1 MIAPRNVLRHEW
13 IGRHVR
19 VARATNPSLEGV
31 EGLCV
36 DETRQTLRIATARG
50 IKTVPKAVAAFRLL
64 LPDGTAVEVNGRA
77 LIGAPERRLAV
88 RR

>member
-19 VARATNPSLEGV
+19 VTRATNPSLAGI

-36 DETRQTLRIATARG
+36 DETRQTLRIATPRG
-50 IKTVPKAVAAFRLL
+50 LKAVPKAVAVFQLL
-64 LPDGTAVEVNGRA
+64 LPDGTAVEVDGRA
-77 LIGAPERRLAV
+77 LIGAPERRLTP
-88 RR
+88 RK

>member
-19 VARATNPSLEGV
+19 VARAANPSLAGI

-36 DETRQTLRIATARG
+36 DETRQTLRIATAHG
-50 IKTVPKAVAAFRLL
+50 VKTVPKAVAVLELL
-64 LPDGTAVEVNGRA
+64 LPDGTAVEVDGAA
-77 LIGAPERRLAV
+77 LIGAPERRLV
-88 RR
+88 SRR

>member
-1 MIAPRNVLRHEW
+1 VIAPRNVLRHEW

-19 VARATNPSLEGV
+19 VVRATNPSLVGV

-36 DETRQTLRIATARG
+36 DETKQTFRIATG
-50 IKTVPKAVAAFRLL
+50 TGVKSVPKSVAVFRLS
-64 LPDGTAVEVNGRA
+64 LPDGTLVEVDGPV
-77 LIGAPERRLAV
+77 LVGAPERRLTL

>member
-19 VARATNPSLEGV
+19 VARATNPSLTGI

-50 IKTVPKAVAAFRLL
+50 LKAVPKSVAVFQLL
-64 LPDGTAVEVNGRA
+64 LPDGTAVEVDGRA
-77 LIGAPERRLAV
+77 LIGAPERRLTP
-88 RR
+88 RK

>member
-19 VARATNPSLEGV
+19 VARATNPSLTAI

-36 DETRQTLRIATARG
+36 DETRQTLRIATPHGLKA
-50 IKTVPKAVAAFRLL
+50 VPKAVAVFQLL
-64 LPDGTAVEVNGRA
+64 LPDGTAVEVDGRA
-77 LIGAPERRLAV
+77 LIGAPERRLTP
-88 RR
+88 RK

>member
-19 VARATNPSLEGV
+19 VARAANPSLAGI

-36 DETRQTLRIATARG
+36 DETRQTLRIATAHG
-50 IKTVPKAVAAFRLL
+50 AKTVPKAVAVLELL
-64 LPDGTAVEVNGRA
+64 LPDGTAVEVDGAA
-77 LIGAPERRLAV
+77 LLGTPERRLAS

>member
-1 MIAPRNVLRHEW
+1 VIAPRTVLRHEW

-19 VARATNPSLEGV
+19 VARAANPSLAGI

-36 DETRQTLRIATARG
+36 DETRQTLRIATEHG
-50 IKTVPKAVAAFRLL
+50 IKTVPKAVADLRLL
-64 LPDGTAVEVNGRA
+64 LPDGTAVEVDGRA
-77 LIGAPERRLAV
+77 LVGAPERRLTA

>member
-19 VARATNPSLEGV
+19 VVRATNPSLAGIEGT
-31 EGLCV
+31 CV
-36 DETRQTLRIATARG
+36 DETRQTLRIATETG
-50 IKTVPKAVAAFRLL
+50 TKTVPKAVAVFRLL
-64 LPDGTAVEVNGRA
+64 LPDGTAVEVDGAA
-77 LIGAPERRLAV
+77 LLGAPERRLAL

>member
-1 MIAPRNVLRHEW
+1 VIAPRNVLRHEW

-19 VARATNPSLEGV
+19 VARATNPSLTGV

-36 DETRQTLRIATARG
+36 DETRQTLRIETAHG
-50 IKTVPKAVAAFRLL
+50 VKSVPKAVAVFQLL
-64 LPDGTAVEVNGRA
+64 LPDGTAVEVDGGA
-77 LIGAPERRLAV
+77 LVGAPERRLAF